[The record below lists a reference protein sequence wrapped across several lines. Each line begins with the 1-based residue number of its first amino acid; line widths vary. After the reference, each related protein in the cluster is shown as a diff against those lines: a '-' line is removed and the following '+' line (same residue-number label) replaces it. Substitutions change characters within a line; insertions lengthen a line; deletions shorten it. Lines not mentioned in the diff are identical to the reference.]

1 VVVGTCICFD
11 YQGNILM
18 SNAEELS
25 VRSKEDGSLDRND
38 WRNLGMIMVL
48 TLPPP
53 HTLNPKP

>member
-1 VVVGTCICFD
+1 
-11 YQGNILM
+11 M

-48 TLPPP
+48 TLPR
-53 HTLNPKP
+53 TLNLSFFPGQEKAPRST